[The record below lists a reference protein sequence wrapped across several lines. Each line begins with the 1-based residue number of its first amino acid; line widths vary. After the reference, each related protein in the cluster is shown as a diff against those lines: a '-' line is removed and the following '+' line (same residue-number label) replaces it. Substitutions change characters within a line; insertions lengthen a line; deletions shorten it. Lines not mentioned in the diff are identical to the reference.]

1 MALILFI
8 IGLEIIIATII
19 FLFVVHFNRFEKFT
33 DIFQYWLD
41 PRYRLLYDAYVYY
54 KKSQTDTAEPTY
66 NFFRKNYIASL
77 AENKTEQ
84 AAKNIVCEMLEK
96 QEFIE
101 ESFKPERFGFKTHYI
116 PMYSFFKS
124 KGWESNRHILIETCM
139 RIAPKEITGALNGIE
154 YLIRLIDKGWCHP
167 ETLEWINES
176 KQLQALAAKRIGAL
190 LGFKSYA
197 VVFSKL
203 WNCQTKFL
211 SDNAY
216 SAMGS
221 TNFSSL
227 DNQLK
232 EVFPEYQ
239 EKQE

>member
-1 MALILFI
+1 MALTLLI
-8 IGLEIIIATII
+8 IGLAFIIATII
-19 FLFVVHFNRFEKFT
+19 FLFVMHFNRFEKFS

-54 KKSQTDTAEPTY
+54 KKSQKDAAEPTY

-77 AENKTEQ
+77 TENKTEQ
-84 AAKNIVCEMLEK
+84 AAKDIVCEMLEK

-101 ESFKPERFGFKTHYI
+101 ESFKPERFGFKTHYV

-124 KGWESNRHILIETCM
+124 KGWESNRHILIETCI
-139 RIAPKEITGALNGIE
+139 RVAPKEITGALNGIE

-203 WNCQTKFL
+203 WKCQTKFL
-211 SDNAY
+211 SYNAY

-227 DNQLK
+227 DHQLR

>member
-1 MALILFI
+1 MALTLLI
-8 IGLEIIIATII
+8 IGLAFIIATII
-19 FLFVVHFNRFEKFT
+19 FLFVMHFNRFEKFS

-54 KKSQTDTAEPTY
+54 KKSQKDAAEPTY

-101 ESFKPERFGFKTHYI
+101 ESFKPESFGFKTHYV

-124 KGWESNRHILIETCM
+124 KGWESNRHILIETCI
-139 RIAPKEITGALNGIE
+139 RVAPKEITGALNGIE

>member
-1 MALILFI
+1 MALTLLI
-8 IGLEIIIATII
+8 IGLAFIIATII

-54 KKSQTDTAEPTY
+54 KKSQKDAAEPTY

-96 QEFIE
+96 QDFIE
-101 ESFKPERFGFKTHYI
+101 ESFKPERFGFKTHYV

-139 RIAPKEITGALNGIE
+139 RVAPKEITGALNGIE

-167 ETLEWINES
+167 ETLVWINES
-176 KQLQALAAKRIGAL
+176 KQLQALAAKRIGVL
-190 LGFKSYA
+190 LGIKSYA
-197 VVFSKL
+197 SVFSKL
-203 WNCQTKFL
+203 WNCQKKFL

-221 TNFSSL
+221 SNFASL
-227 DNQLK
+227 DNQLR
-232 EVFPEYQ
+232 EVFPEYK
-239 EKQE
+239 EKEE

>member
-1 MALILFI
+1 MALTLLI
-8 IGLEIIIATII
+8 IGLAFIIATII

-54 KKSQTDTAEPTY
+54 KKSQKDAAEPTY

-96 QEFIE
+96 QDFIE
-101 ESFKPERFGFKTHYI
+101 ESFKPERFGFKTHYV

-203 WNCQTKFL
+203 WKCQTKFL

-227 DNQLK
+227 DHQLR
-232 EVFPEYQ
+232 EVFPEYK

>member
-1 MALILFI
+1 MALTLLI
-8 IGLEIIIATII
+8 IGLAFIIATII
-19 FLFVVHFNRFEKFT
+19 FLFVMHFNRFEKFS

-54 KKSQTDTAEPTY
+54 KKSQKDAAEPTY

-101 ESFKPERFGFKTHYI
+101 ESFKPERFGFKTHYV

-139 RIAPKEITGALNGIE
+139 RVAPKEITGALNGIE

-176 KQLQALAAKRIGAL
+176 KQLQALAAKRIGVL
-190 LGFKSYA
+190 LGIKSYA
-197 VVFSKL
+197 SVFSKL
-203 WNCQTKFL
+203 WNCQKKFL

-221 TNFSSL
+221 SNFTSL
-227 DNQLK
+227 DNQLR
-232 EVFPEYQ
+232 EVFPEYK
-239 EKQE
+239 EKEE

>member
-8 IGLEIIIATII
+8 IGLAIIIATII
-19 FLFVVHFNRFEKFT
+19 FLFVMHFNRFEKFS

-54 KKSQTDTAEPTY
+54 KKSQKDAVEPTY

-101 ESFKPERFGFKTHYI
+101 ESFKPERFGFKTHYV

-139 RIAPKEITGALNGIE
+139 RIAPKEITGALNGIV

-227 DNQLK
+227 DHQLR
-232 EVFPEYQ
+232 EVFPEYK
-239 EKQE
+239 EKEE

>member
-8 IGLEIIIATII
+8 IGLAIIIATII
-19 FLFVVHFNRFEKFT
+19 FLSVVHFNRFEKFT

>member
-1 MALILFI
+1 MALTLLI
-8 IGLEIIIATII
+8 IGLAFIIATII
-19 FLFVVHFNRFEKFT
+19 FLFVVHFNRFEKFA

-54 KKSQTDTAEPTY
+54 KKSQKDAAEPTY

-101 ESFKPERFGFKTHYI
+101 ESFKPERFGFKTHYV

-124 KGWESNRHILIETCM
+124 NGWESNRHILIETCM
-139 RIAPKEITGALNGIE
+139 RVAPKEITGALNGIE

-176 KQLQALAAKRIGAL
+176 KQLQALAAKRIGVL
-190 LGFKSYA
+190 LGIKSYA
-197 VVFSKL
+197 SVFSKL
-203 WNCQTKFL
+203 WNCQKKFL

-221 TNFSSL
+221 SNFTSL
-227 DNQLK
+227 DNQLR
-232 EVFPEYQ
+232 EVFPEYK
-239 EKQE
+239 EKEE

>member
-8 IGLEIIIATII
+8 IGLAIIIATII

-54 KKSQTDTAEPTY
+54 KKSLKDAAEPTY

-124 KGWESNRHILIETCM
+124 KGWESNRHILIETCI
-139 RIAPKEITGALNGIE
+139 RVAPKEITGALNGIE

>member
-1 MALILFI
+1 MALTLLI
-8 IGLEIIIATII
+8 IGLAFIIATII
-19 FLFVVHFNRFEKFT
+19 FLFVMHFNRFEKFS

-54 KKSQTDTAEPTY
+54 KKSQKDAAEPTY

-101 ESFKPERFGFKTHYI
+101 ESFKPESFGFKTHYV

-124 KGWESNRHILIETCM
+124 KGWESNRHILIETCI
-139 RIAPKEITGALNGIE
+139 RVAPKEITGALNGIE

-227 DNQLK
+227 DHQLR

>member
-8 IGLEIIIATII
+8 IGLAIIIATII

-66 NFFRKNYIASL
+66 NFFSKNYIASL

-84 AAKNIVCEMLEK
+84 AAKDIVCEMLEK

>member
-1 MALILFI
+1 MALTLLI
-8 IGLEIIIATII
+8 IGLAFIIATII
-19 FLFVVHFNRFEKFT
+19 FLFVMHFNRFEKFS

-54 KKSQTDTAEPTY
+54 KKSQKDAAEPTY

-101 ESFKPERFGFKTHYI
+101 ESFKPERFGFKTHYV

-124 KGWESNRHILIETCM
+124 KGWESNRHILIDTCM

-203 WNCQTKFL
+203 WKCQTKFL

-227 DNQLK
+227 DHQLR

>member
-8 IGLEIIIATII
+8 IGLAIIIATII

-77 AENKTEQ
+77 TENKTEQ
-84 AAKNIVCEMLEK
+84 AAKDIVCEMLEK

>member
-8 IGLEIIIATII
+8 IGLAIIIATII

-84 AAKNIVCEMLEK
+84 AAKDIICEMLEK

-167 ETLEWINES
+167 ETLEWISES
-176 KQLQALAAKRIGAL
+176 KQLQALTAKRIGAL

-227 DNQLK
+227 DHQLR

-239 EKQE
+239 EKEE

>member
-8 IGLEIIIATII
+8 IGLAFIIATII
-19 FLFVVHFNRFEKFT
+19 FLLVMHFNRFETFS

-54 KKSQTDTAEPTY
+54 KKSQKDAAEPTY

-101 ESFKPERFGFKTHYI
+101 ESFKPERFGFKTHYV

-139 RIAPKEITGALNGIE
+139 RVAPKEITGALNGIE

-176 KQLQALAAKRIGAL
+176 KQLQALAAKRIGVL
-190 LGFKSYA
+190 LGIKSYA
-197 VVFSKL
+197 SVFSKL
-203 WNCQTKFL
+203 WNCQKKFL

-221 TNFSSL
+221 SNFTSL
-227 DNQLK
+227 DNQLR
-232 EVFPEYQ
+232 EVFPEYK
-239 EKQE
+239 EKEE

>member
-8 IGLEIIIATII
+8 IGLAIIIATII

-84 AAKNIVCEMLEK
+84 AAKDIVCEMLEK

-139 RIAPKEITGALNGIE
+139 RIAPKEITRALNGIE

>member
-8 IGLEIIIATII
+8 IGLAIIITTII
-19 FLFVVHFNRFEKFT
+19 FLSVVHFNRFEKFT

-124 KGWESNRHILIETCM
+124 KVWESNRHILIETCI

>member
-1 MALILFI
+1 MTLTLLI
-8 IGLEIIIATII
+8 IGLAFIIATII
-19 FLFVVHFNRFEKFT
+19 FLFVMHFNRFEKFS

-54 KKSQTDTAEPTY
+54 KKSQKDAAEPTY

-101 ESFKPERFGFKTHYI
+101 ESFKPERFGFKTHYV

-154 YLIRLIDKGWCHP
+154 YLIRLIDKGWCYP

-203 WNCQTKFL
+203 WNCQTKYL

-227 DNQLK
+227 DHQLR

>member
-8 IGLEIIIATII
+8 IGLAFIIATII

-54 KKSQTDTAEPTY
+54 KKSQKDAAEPTY

-101 ESFKPERFGFKTHYI
+101 ESFKPERFGFKTHYV

-203 WNCQTKFL
+203 WKCQTKFL

-227 DNQLK
+227 DHQLR

>member
-1 MALILFI
+1 MALTLLI
-8 IGLEIIIATII
+8 IGLAFIIATII
-19 FLFVVHFNRFEKFT
+19 FLFVVQFNRFEKFT

-54 KKSQTDTAEPTY
+54 KKSQKDAAEPTY

-96 QEFIE
+96 QDFIE
-101 ESFKPERFGFKTHYI
+101 ESFKPERFGFKTHYV

-124 KGWESNRHILIETCM
+124 KGWESNRHVLVETCM

-176 KQLQALAAKRIGAL
+176 KQLQALAAKRIGVL
-190 LGFKSYA
+190 LGIKSYA
-197 VVFSKL
+197 SVFSKL
-203 WNCQTKFL
+203 WNCQKKFL

-221 TNFSSL
+221 SNFASL
-227 DNQLK
+227 DNQLR
-232 EVFPEYQ
+232 EVFPEYK
-239 EKQE
+239 EKEE

>member
-1 MALILFI
+1 MAIVLLC
-8 IGLEIIIATII
+8 IGLAIILATII
-19 FLFVVHFNRFEKFT
+19 FLFIVHFNRFDKFS
-33 DIFQYWLD
+33 DLFQYWLD
-41 PRYRLLYDAYVYY
+41 PRYRLVYDAFVYY
-54 KKSQTDTAEPTY
+54 KKCQKDAASPTY

-77 AENKTEQ
+77 AENRTEQ
-84 AAKNIVCEMLEK
+84 AAKDIVCEMLEK

-101 ESFKPERFGFKTHYI
+101 NSFKPEKFGFKTNYI
-116 PMYSFFKS
+116 PMYGFFKS
-124 KGWESNRHILIETCM
+124 KGWESNRHALVETCM
-139 RIAPKEITGALNGIE
+139 RIAPKEITGTLNGIE

-167 ETLEWINES
+167 ETLVWINES
-176 KQLQALAAKRIGAL
+176 KQLQALTAKRIGAL

-221 TNFSSL
+221 SNFASL
-227 DNQLK
+227 DNQLR
-232 EVFPEYQ
+232 EVFPEYK
-239 EKQE
+239 EKEE

>member
-8 IGLEIIIATII
+8 IGLAIIIATII

-54 KKSQTDTAEPTY
+54 KKSQKDAAEPTY

-101 ESFKPERFGFKTHYI
+101 ESFMPERFGFKTHYI

-232 EVFPEYQ
+232 AVFPEYQ

>member
-8 IGLEIIIATII
+8 IGLAIIIATII

-84 AAKNIVCEMLEK
+84 AAKDIVCKMLEK

>member
-1 MALILFI
+1 MALTLLI
-8 IGLEIIIATII
+8 IGLAFIIATII
-19 FLFVVHFNRFEKFT
+19 FLFVMHFNRFEKFS

-54 KKSQTDTAEPTY
+54 KKSQKDAAEPTY

-101 ESFKPERFGFKTHYI
+101 ESFKPERFGFKTHYV

>member
-1 MALILFI
+1 MALTLLI
-8 IGLEIIIATII
+8 IGLAFIIATII
-19 FLFVVHFNRFEKFT
+19 FLFVMHFNRFEKFS

-54 KKSQTDTAEPTY
+54 KKSQKDAAEPTY

-101 ESFKPERFGFKTHYI
+101 ESFKPERFGFKTHYV

-124 KGWESNRHILIETCM
+124 KGWESNRHILIDTCM

-227 DNQLK
+227 DSQLR
-232 EVFPEYQ
+232 EVFSEYQ

>member
-8 IGLEIIIATII
+8 IGLAIIIATII

-54 KKSQTDTAEPTY
+54 KKSQKDAAEPTY
-66 NFFRKNYIASL
+66 NFFRKNHIASL

>member
-1 MALILFI
+1 MALTLLI
-8 IGLEIIIATII
+8 IGLAFIIATII
-19 FLFVVHFNRFEKFT
+19 FLFVMHFNRFEKFS

-54 KKSQTDTAEPTY
+54 KKSQKDAAEPTY

-101 ESFKPERFGFKTHYI
+101 ESFKPERFGFKTHYV

-227 DNQLK
+227 DSQLR

>member
-8 IGLEIIIATII
+8 IGLAIIIATII

-54 KKSQTDTAEPTY
+54 KKSKKDTAEPTY

>member
-1 MALILFI
+1 MALTLLI
-8 IGLEIIIATII
+8 IGLAFIIATII

-54 KKSQTDTAEPTY
+54 KKSQKDAAEPTY

-176 KQLQALAAKRIGAL
+176 KQLQALTAKRIGAL

>member
-8 IGLEIIIATII
+8 IGLAIIIATII

-84 AAKNIVCEMLEK
+84 AAKDIVCEMLEK

>member
-8 IGLEIIIATII
+8 IGLAIIIASII

-54 KKSQTDTAEPTY
+54 KKSQKDAAEPTY

-84 AAKNIVCEMLEK
+84 AAKDIVCEMLEK

-101 ESFKPERFGFKTHYI
+101 ESFKTHYI

-221 TNFSSL
+221 TNFGSL

>member
-1 MALILFI
+1 MALTLLI
-8 IGLEIIIATII
+8 IGLAFIIATII

-54 KKSQTDTAEPTY
+54 KKSQKDAAEPTY

-96 QEFIE
+96 QDFIE
-101 ESFKPERFGFKTHYI
+101 ESFKPERFGFKTHYV

-139 RIAPKEITGALNGIE
+139 RIAPKEITGTLNGIE

-167 ETLEWINES
+167 ETLVWINES
-176 KQLQALAAKRIGAL
+176 KQLQALAAKRIGVL
-190 LGFKSYA
+190 LGIKSYA
-197 VVFSKL
+197 SVFSKL
-203 WNCQTKFL
+203 WNCQKKFL

-221 TNFSSL
+221 SNFASL
-227 DNQLK
+227 DNQLR
-232 EVFPEYQ
+232 EVFPEYK
-239 EKQE
+239 EKEE

>member
-8 IGLEIIIATII
+8 IGLAIIIATII
-19 FLFVVHFNRFEKFT
+19 FLFVVHFNRFEKFA

-54 KKSQTDTAEPTY
+54 KKSQKDAAEPTY

-101 ESFKPERFGFKTHYI
+101 ESFKPERFGFKTHYV

-139 RIAPKEITGALNGIE
+139 RVAPKEITGALNGIE

-176 KQLQALAAKRIGAL
+176 KQLQALAAKRIGVL
-190 LGFKSYA
+190 LGIKSYA
-197 VVFSKL
+197 SVFSKL
-203 WNCQTKFL
+203 WNCQKKFL

-221 TNFSSL
+221 SNFTSL
-227 DNQLK
+227 DNQLR
-232 EVFPEYQ
+232 EVFPEYK
-239 EKQE
+239 EKEE

>member
-8 IGLEIIIATII
+8 IGLAIIIATII

-54 KKSQTDTAEPTY
+54 KKSQKDAAEPTY
-66 NFFRKNYIASL
+66 NFFRKNHIASL

-139 RIAPKEITGALNGIE
+139 RIAPKEITGALDGIE

-221 TNFSSL
+221 TNFGSL